1 MRGYVEFGDEARAAW
16 EEREYSTRRLYSG
29 IRGAICAMDRPRW
42 RTTWALNQCAACA
55 LAISLAL
62 SFFKL
67 STPASVF
74 IAILVSWPLFV
85 LFIHRAA
92 RQLDKRH
99 HLLQNLE
106 SSISADE
113 HRTAQE
119 NRKRFG
125 ELTEEERKF
134 QESFW
139 NGFHQ
144 GMSRG
149 GGGSVIVG
157 IYLALISL
165 CTYLIYRLIR
175 EGPDLL
181 ADMICHKLLPER
193 IPGFHT
199 RFNSQNWLH
208 NAFSATAVHFIGLAT
223 AGMLLAAL
231 IPIFP
236 TKGWNVYE
244 KRFGA
249 VQEPPPT
256 SPPCGES
263 RCSGGGPC

>member
-1 MRGYVEFGDEARAAW
+1 MRGYTEFGDEARAAW
-16 EEREYSTRRLYSG
+16 EEREYRTRRLYSG
-29 IRGAICAMDRPRW
+29 IRGAICALDKPRW
-42 RTTWALNQCAACA
+42 RTAWALTQCTVCA
-55 LAISLAL
+55 LALFAALA
-62 SFFKL
+62 FFKT

-74 IAILVSWPLFV
+74 IAILVAWPIFV
-85 LFIHRAA
+85 LFLHRAA
-92 RQLDKRH
+92 RRLDQRH

-157 IYLALISL
+157 IYLALVSL
-165 CTYLIYRLIR
+165 GTYLIYHLIR

-181 ADMICHKLLPER
+181 TDVICHKLLPER
-193 IPGFHT
+193 IGGFHT

-208 NAFSATAVHFIGLAT
+208 NAFSATAIHFIGLAVV
-223 AGMLLAAL
+223 GMILAAL

-236 TKGWNVYE
+236 TKGWNIRENRV
-244 KRFGA
+244 GL
-249 VQEPPPT
+249 V
-256 SPPCGES
+256 SES
-263 RCSGGGPC
+263 DYRTTLR